1 MLKTQLEDNEISDE
15 EAIKKFLLDID
26 CLDPLDEWTKK
37 FNLFDILKVTRTE
50 IRHSNLLAWLLN
62 PNEIHNLGDY
72 VLKGFVQHYV
82 KSFPQESDVVETLLK
97 DFNDCIVFREW
108 KNIDILVVS
117 KTENLVICIENK
129 IFSKEHDDQLQRYMK
144 DVESTYHNFKKI
156 FIYLSPEGDRSSD
169 PGFWC
174 SMSYSDVL
182 DILEKSK
189 KKNRLSPEAT
199 FLIDN
204 YIDAIRRDIVEDKK
218 LAQICAEIY
227 TKHQKALDLIFENKP
242 DKALDLFN
250 IIMKWARQKSQ
261 DKEIILVEDNCTKT
275 YIRFLTE
282 YMNTLIPESEEADS
296 GWKSK
301 SHYFYEIKN
310 DYNSGKKFS
319 IQLTLNSTNCTDK
332 QMESFEKLNKLL
344 TNQTLKSN
352 WVWRTCF
359 SSKQHKIDD
368 ELDEEKI
375 LKTLDQFLKDVKKN
389 EQNIEKKILR
399 VK

>member
-1 MLKTQLEDNEISDE
+1 MLKTILDDNEISDE
-15 EAIKKFLLDID
+15 DAIKKFLLDIE
-26 CLDPLDEWTKK
+26 CLDPLDEWTNK
-37 FNLFDILKVTRTE
+37 FNLFDILKITRTE

-62 PNEIHNLGDY
+62 PNENHNLGDC
-72 VLKGFVQHYV
+72 VLKGLVQHYV
-82 KSFPQESDVVETLLK
+82 KLFSKESDVVETLLK
-97 DFNDCIVFREW
+97 DFNDSIVFREW

-117 KTENLVICIENK
+117 ENEKFVICIENK
-129 IFSKEHDDQLQRYMK
+129 IFSKEHDNQLQRYMK
-144 DVESTYHNFKKI
+144 DVEDTYQNFKKI
-156 FIYLSPEGDRSSD
+156 FIYLSPEGADASA
-169 PGFWC
+169 PEFWC

-182 DILEKSK
+182 EIIEKSK
-189 KKNRLSPEAT
+189 KKHRLSAEAT

-250 IIMKWARQKSQ
+250 IIMKWAQKKSQ
-261 DKEIILVEDNCTKT
+261 DKEIILVEDKCSKT

-296 GWKSK
+296 GWKTK

-310 DYNSGKKFS
+310 DYNSGKKIS
-319 IQLTLNSTNCTDK
+319 IQLVLNSTNCTDE
-332 QMESFEKLNKLL
+332 QREIFEKLNMLL
-344 TNQTLKSN
+344 TDQPLKSN

-375 LKTLDQFLKDVKKN
+375 FKALEQFLKYIKDN
-389 EQNIEKKILR
+389 EQEIAKKI
-399 VK
+399 